1 MKPGFVIFV
10 IDTAFVDLWES
21 RPGVALMT
29 SVWQNKPTVA
39 TMTSAVSVLM
49 WKDALLKY
57 RKQVDFVQYLL
68 KQEISLTTTDYFSLY
83 KSLPDFNCLGGEI
96 GYFPCSTYEH
106 LTDEMEQVEEEHY
119 FRAGPTIRENVSE
132 SQIFLKIRW
141 QGEWGWRRKIGK
153 EDRCSVGA
161 KRRWKTLKL
170 SG

>member
-68 KQEISLTTTDYFSLY
+68 KQEISLPTTDYFSLY
-83 KSLPDFNCLGGEI
+83 KSLPDFNRLGGEI
-96 GYFPCSTYEH
+96 GYLPCRTYEH
-106 LTDEMEQVEEEHY
+106 LTDEMEQVEEGHY

-132 SQIFLKIRW
+132 SQISLIFQVARGVRLTKKDRQGRPLFRW
-141 QGEWGWRRKIGK
+141 SKK
-153 EDRCSVGA
+153 KV
-161 KRRWKTLKL
+161 KNP
-170 SG
+170 